1 MSIPAKTLY
10 PAVMLD
16 TDTGRTLQTPLLGDA
31 NAKKEEKR
39 MREFSL
45 YCFFGGSIVGIFSQL
60 ATLCLHYIMVSDNAR
75 FQVHSLKQTA
85 VIAGL
90 WSLLL
95 SLLMLCLFS
104 IGRAMVM
111 LSSDNKELAAKC
123 LLAMDRLS
131 FIGSLV
137 GLGVSWCITE
147 LILGTVMGAAVN
159 VLILVIALGWWFL
172 VDYFVLDS
180 LTPPEL
186 MEDDQGL
193 LMVV

>member
-16 TDTGRTLQTPLLGDA
+16 AGMTLRTPLLGDA

-39 MREFSL
+39 MREFRL

-60 ATLCLHYIMVSDNAR
+60 ATLCFHYIMVSDDAP

-95 SLLMLCLFS
+95 SLLILCLFS

-131 FIGSLV
+131 FLGSFV

-147 LILGTVMGAAVN
+147 LVLGTVMGAAVN